1 MENIGTLLSENQVL
15 PPTVIPL
22 FGILCPEASKDEE
35 CHFCME
41 NITKGQFLTMESLC
55 CGHLAHT
62 ECFKTW
68 GTASHTGS
76 NVNCA
81 YCRTPYLYQEVCFLF
96 LKEINNDE
104 DLTPTNC
111 CHTLIHSQYATE
123 LLFLVSPLGF
133 EYSLECG
140 QLTDCNRLWL
150 KYNYYSMR
158 FSNSTFY
165 LIYKFPQNINII

>member
-1 MENIGTLLSENQVL
+1 MENIGILPNENQVL
-15 PPTVIPL
+15 PRPVIPL
-22 FGILCPEASKDEE
+22 FGILCPEASKNEE

-41 NITKGQFLTMESLC
+41 NITKGQFLTMQLPC

-62 ECFKTW
+62 ECFKIW
-68 GTASHTGS
+68 GTASHTES

-81 YCRTPYLYQEVCFLF
+81 YCRTPYPHQEVCFLC

-111 CHTLIHSQYATE
+111 CHTLIHSQCATE
-123 LLFLVSPLGF
+123 LLFLVSSLGF
-133 EYSLECG
+133 EHSLECG

-150 KYNYYSMR
+150 KV
-158 FSNSTFY
+158 
-165 LIYKFPQNINII
+165 